1 MDNTLKT
8 IFDRFEGD
16 KAVFITVFGQ
26 EIFWPRDSFD
36 EQLENG
42 QIKLIALC
50 DPEDK
55 KIPSAKPMQKPTTEK
70 QNNSQGELTDTQK
83 QSIAKKMLE
92 ELLNGE

>member
-16 KAVFITVFGQ
+16 KAVFITIFGQ
-26 EIFWPRDSFD
+26 EIFWPRNSFD

-50 DPEDK
+50 DPED
-55 KIPSAKPMQKPTTEK
+55 IAPLSTRPSQDLATEK
-70 QNNSQGELTDTQK
+70 QNNIQDNFTDSQQ
-83 QSIAKKMLE
+83 QSIAKRMLE